1 MQHKKDEKLNQLIEK
16 YIREET
22 NASESKIV
30 EDYFDSF
37 SSLPN
42 VLDNISPEKRAIIK
56 RRMQQKLLRRL
67 SNKTIKLYPTSRNFR
82 KIAAIVAI
90 LLASLAVTLY
100 YYRPFSA
107 SEKNQVLTLKSGEQ
121 REVILPDGTKV
132 RLNASSK
139 LIYPSSFDDAN
150 RREITLVGEAFF
162 DVVKK
167 SDKPFLIHTPRMEIQ
182 VLGTAFNVRDYEE
195 DEIAETSLIEGKVAV
210 RKTGQGA
217 DRFLLKPK
225 EKFVVTEKLPV
236 VNNQMA
242 YKHPVKQLNAT
253 VEPVTI
259 SKGDGTAL
267 ETEWLLKRMTIE
279 EESLSQIA
287 QRLERMYGIK
297 IVISNPEVAKQL
309 YSATFEKEHL
319 DNVIRALQVVKPF
332 QYKKDDQGNIAIY

>member
-1 MQHKKDEKLNQLIEK
+1 MQHKKDGKLSQLIEK
-16 YIREET
+16 YIQKET
-22 NASESKIV
+22 NASENKIV

-42 VLDNISPEKRAIIK
+42 VLENMSPEERAIIK
-56 RRMQQKLLRRL
+56 RRMQEKLHRRL
-67 SNKTIKLYPTSRNFR
+67 SGKPIRLYPTVKNFR
-82 KIAAIVAI
+82 KIAAAAAV
-90 LLASLAVTLY
+90 LLASLAVTVY
-100 YYRPFSA
+100 HYQPFST
-107 SEKNQVLTLKSGEQ
+107 SKKNQVLTLKSGEQ

-139 LIYPSSFDDAN
+139 LIYPNSFDDAS
-150 RREITLVGEAFF
+150 RREITLIGEAFF

-182 VLGTAFNVRDYEE
+182 VLGTAFNVRDYKE
-195 DEIAETSLIEGKVAV
+195 DKIAETSLIEGKVAV
-210 RKTGQGA
+210 WKTGQAA

-236 VNNQMA
+236 NNNQMA
-242 YKHPVKQLNAT
+242 SKHPVKQLNAT

-259 SKGDGTAL
+259 SKGDGTTL

-297 IVISNPEVAKQL
+297 IVISNPEVAKQH
-309 YSATFEKEHL
+309 YSATFENEHL
-319 DNVIRALQVVKPF
+319 DNVIGALQVVKPF
-332 QYKKDDQGNIAIY
+332 RYKKDDQGNIEIY